1 MDNKLFQNDYI
12 TGNSLVGFEFKGQFN
27 LDENILLEKLKDVLN
42 RSVSYSNI
50 DYKLLEPTDN
60 NAVLIKDGSYYEVK
74 TPLYSYFE
82 AMFVLP
88 KIFDLL
94 KSLKSYKNSYLYFKI
109 GFNKDVCDVSQINI
123 TKFVLEFNED
133 YVLKNISDLTKDG
146 TLEKLISMKP
156 KDIESCAD
164 DIIKQFTTLKFED
177 DGLYGVVFTSLNL
190 GYITFKYAQ
199 DVNYNNKRTELVK
212 CLNHTIITIYNACS
226 HTDLTDTEKDKLA
239 SIDKKYK
246 DSLSAFGCYDV
257 FKEKYKKIKL
267 TSDLNPDSAVINV
280 IFPAIKDKLFDLVV
294 KNEITEVEINY
305 DADISKLQLKDLEIK
320 NCHHFSGVDLVNC
333 EFENCTFKNCDLYD
347 TKVVNSSIIDCNLFG
362 YSTYK
367 ECKLKD
373 CFVSKNIQLN
383 DCDVFGQL
391 GKMGGTMK
399 GGSLK
404 DTSIIISMAE
414 LDDKVEKN
422 NVNEIM

>member
-12 TGNSLVGFEFKGQFN
+12 TGNSLVGFEFRGQFDLN
-27 LDENILLEKLKDVLN
+27 ENILLEKLKDTLN

-88 KIFDLL
+88 KVFDLL
-94 KSLKSYKNSYLYFKI
+94 KSLKSYKNSYLYFKV
-109 GFNKDVCDVSQINI
+109 GLNKDICDISQINI
-123 TKFVLEFNED
+123 SKFVLEFNED
-133 YVLKNISDLTKDG
+133 YVLKNIADPTKDG
-146 TLEKLISMKP
+146 SLERLLNMKP
-156 KDIESCAD
+156 QNLDSCGN
-164 DIIKQFTTLKFED
+164 ISKQFDALKYED
-177 DGLYGVVFTSLNL
+177 ESLYGISFVSLNL

-199 DVNYNNKRTELVK
+199 DINYKTKSAELTK

-226 HTDLTDTEKDKLA
+226 NTDLTDAEKSKLD

-246 DSLSAFGCYDV
+246 DSLSAFGCYDL

-267 TSDLNPDSAVINV
+267 TSDLNPDVAVINV
-280 IFPAIKDKLFDLVV
+280 VFPAIKDKLFDIVV
-294 KNEITEVEINY
+294 KCEITEAEINY
-305 DADISKLQLKDLEIK
+305 DTDISKLQLKDLEIK
-320 NCHHFSGVDLVNC
+320 KCYHISDVDIVNS
-333 EFENCTFKNCDLYD
+333 EITNCTLRNCDIYD
-347 TKVVNSSIIDCNLFG
+347 TKIEDSTIIDCNLFG
-362 YSTYK
+362 YAN
-367 ECKLKD
+367 CKTTNVRN
-373 CFVSKNIQLN
+373 CFVSKNIQLT
-383 DCDVFGQL
+383 DCIVSGPL

-399 GGSLK
+399 GGLLK
-404 DTSIIISMAE
+404 DTSVIITMAE

-422 NVNEIM
+422 NVNEIN